1 MSRLLTLLQ
10 SGNTPQNL
18 SLVGQ
23 PGPTFEALSQ
33 RTTSIIQASVNGTTL
48 VNSEDLLIG
57 RTWNM
62 RGLRT
67 PYFRPE
73 SQPPV
78 SLPNPNVGR
87 PYFRVLNSAGT
98 FINPYPLTNT
108 YTGG

>member
-1 MSRLLTLLQ
+1 
-10 SGNTPQNL
+10 
-18 SLVGQ
+18 
-23 PGPTFEALSQ
+23 
-33 RTTSIIQASVNGTTL
+33 
-48 VNSEDLLIG
+48 
-57 RTWNM
+57 M

-98 FINPYPLTNT
+98 FTNPYPLTNT